1 MVIEI
6 KGNIAHR
13 MSTSNFQWRHDGLDA
28 VDVAA
33 WRVPGG
39 GGVYKISYNIIIS
52 YRIFS
57 D

>member
-1 MVIEI
+1 M
-6 KGNIAHR
+6 
-13 MSTSNFQWRHDGLDA
+13 
-28 VDVAA
+28 DVAA

>member
-1 MVIEI
+1 MVVNVI
-6 KGNIAHR
+6 KENGYVAGLR
-13 MSTSNFQWRHDGLDA
+13 LDA

-52 YRIFS
+52 YRISS